1 MTNRNALLR
10 MVFVTSLLSTSFTAL
25 AQSSTLQPI
34 STHFAQTQTEIS
46 LDLTASSFS
55 NVELDE
61 ADNFDGYSAALELT
75 VPFDSN
81 KQFRFSLPFYT
92 KGNAQLKP
100 GGQSI
105 DIDGYGGVFDYS
117 TVQFEHQKYFAD
129 EAGFNLGYS
138 VGGGVRTAVLDT
150 RTGDYYNHTGKI
162 LLLGINMD
170 KSIYDETQ
178 LLLNAG
184 VRYYFDAD
192 DLHPRGLNSWVW
204 ADIKTAI
211 LFKPWSHSVRP
222 AIELTYLGGFNDYN
236 AVSLIPQLII
246 QVADNTSLKLGGI
259 IGLTSDGNQA
269 GVTSELAVSFKLFV

>member
-10 MVFVTSLLSTSFTAL
+10 MVFATSLLSTSFTAL

-61 ADNFDGYSAALELT
+61 A
-75 VPFDSN
+75 
-81 KQFRFSLPFYT
+81 
-92 KGNAQLKP
+92 
-100 GGQSI
+100 
-105 DIDGYGGVFDYS
+105 
-117 TVQFEHQKYFAD
+117 
-129 EAGFNLGYS
+129 GFNLGYS

-150 RTGDYYNHTGKI
+150 GTGDYYNHTGKI

-178 LLLNAG
+178 LLLNTG

-204 ADIKTAI
+204 ADIKTAFS
-211 LFKPWSHSVRP
+211 LSHGATLCAQRLS
-222 AIELTYLGGFNDYN
+222 
-236 AVSLIPQLII
+236 
-246 QVADNTSLKLGGI
+246 
-259 IGLTSDGNQA
+259 
-269 GVTSELAVSFKLFV
+269 